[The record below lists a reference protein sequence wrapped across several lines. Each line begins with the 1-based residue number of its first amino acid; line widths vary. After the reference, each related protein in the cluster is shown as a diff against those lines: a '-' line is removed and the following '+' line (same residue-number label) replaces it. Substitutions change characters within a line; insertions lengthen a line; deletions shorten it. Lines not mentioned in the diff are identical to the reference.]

1 MPSLENVFVRDPN
14 KTIIVGIR
22 VLVVSLQ
29 PTSTGSNDVR
39 FAQTAFLHVIAM
51 TYISTCPTGHVAM
64 QHLRSPTDR
73 FRVNASKVEVS
84 WAGPTF
90 GRDSTCTVLHNATHV
105 T

>member
-1 MPSLENVFVRDPN
+1 MILMRSRQLTTTEAKILKMKER
-14 KTIIVGIR
+14 R
-22 VLVVSLQ
+22 RL
-29 PTSTGSNDVR
+29 STVCAVR